1 MLERIIC
8 LLIGYIFGNF
18 QTAYIY
24 GKMKGIDIRE
34 HGSGNAGTT
43 NTLRVLGNK
52 AGAVVFVG
60 DVLKCALA
68 IISCKAIYGASHPEM
83 LAVLTLYASLGTIL
97 GHNFPALLG
106 FRGGKGMACTAGF
119 MAFYN
124 PWLLLAG
131 VGVFII
137 NFMITHY
144 VSLGSLLTYA
154 AIVITMAILCATG
167 ALGVLT
173 GAQIAEIMIITLIMA
188 VMAYV
193 RHWSNIK
200 RLIAGNESKTYF
212 SKKKKEAA
220 AAKK

>member
-8 LLIGYIFGNF
+8 LLIGYILGNF

-52 AGAVVFVG
+52 AGAIVFIG
-60 DVLKCALA
+60 DVMKCALA
-68 IISCKAIYGASHPEM
+68 IWISKAIYGTSHPEM
-83 LAVLTLYASLGTIL
+83 LAVLTLYAALGTIL

-124 PWLLLAG
+124 PWLLL
-131 VGVFII
+131 VGGSIFII
-137 NFMITHY
+137 NFIITHY
-144 VSLGSLLTYA
+144 VSLGSLLVYA
-154 AIVITMAILCATG
+154 AVVITMAVLCMMG

-173 GAQIAEIMIITLIMA
+173 TAQIAEIMLITIFMA

-212 SKKKKEAA
+212 SKKKKAEA

>member
-1 MLERIIC
+1 MMERIIC
-8 LLIGYIFGNF
+8 LIIGYIFGNF
-18 QTAYIY
+18 QTAYFY

-52 AGAVVFVG
+52 AGAIVFIG

-68 IISCKAIYGASHPEM
+68 IWIAKAIYGASHADIIY
-83 LAVLTLYASLGTIL
+83 LLTLYAALGTIL

-106 FRGGKGMACTAGF
+106 FKGGKGMACTAGF

-124 PWLLLAG
+124 PWLLLVCG
-131 VGVFII
+131 SIFIVT
-137 NFMITHY
+137 FLITHY
-144 VSLGSLLTYA
+144 VSLGSLLMY
-154 AIVITMAILCATG
+154 IGVVITMAVLCFTG

-173 GAQIAEIMIITLIMA
+173 TAQIVEIMVIALFMA

-193 RHWSNIK
+193 RHWTNIK
-200 RLIAGNESKTYF
+200 RLLAGNENKTYL
-212 SKKKKEAA
+212 SKKGK
-220 AAKK
+220 AK

>member
-24 GKMKGIDIRE
+24 GKTKGIDIRE

-52 AGAVVFVG
+52 AGAIVFAG

-68 IISCKAIYGASHPEM
+68 IWICKALYGASHPEM
-83 LAVLTLYASLGTIL
+83 LAVLTLYAALGTIL
-97 GHNFPALLG
+97 GHNFPVLLG
-106 FRGGKGMACTAGF
+106 FKGGKGMACTAGF

-131 VGVFII
+131 AGIFII
-137 NFMITHY
+137 NFVITHY

-154 AIVITMAILCATG
+154 AIVITMGILCMTG

-173 GAQIAEIMIITLIMA
+173 TAQIVEIMLITLFMA

-212 SKKKKEAA
+212 SKKKKAAA

>member
-8 LLIGYIFGNF
+8 LLIGYILGNF

-52 AGAVVFVG
+52 AGAIVFAG

-68 IISCKAIYGASHPEM
+68 IWICKALYGASHPEM
-83 LAVLTLYASLGTIL
+83 LAVLTLYAALGTIL

-106 FRGGKGMACTAGF
+106 FKGGKGMACTAGF

-124 PWLLLAG
+124 PWLLL
-131 VGVFII
+131 VGGSMFII
-137 NFMITHY
+137 TFMITHY
-144 VSLGSLLTYA
+144 VSLGSLLIY
-154 AIVITMAILCATG
+154 IGVVITMAILCMTG

-173 GAQIAEIMIITLIMA
+173 TAQIAEIMIITIFMA

-193 RHWSNIK
+193 RHWANIK
-200 RLIAGNESKTYF
+200 RLMAGKESKTYL
-212 SKKKKEAA
+212 SKKGKEKAA
-220 AAKK
+220 AAK